1 MGTAFK
7 ILPKNH
13 LFDWGEFES
22 WSIGVG
28 SAPDGWL
35 RGTTANVQRESTNI
49 KFGLY
54 SALISGSSGAIG
66 GLYRTIPNGTDYQ
79 GRTFTLGF
87 WGKSA
92 STGPYIELN
101 DGVSS
106 RTVHL
111 NGSNAFV
118 FTTTPPM
125 KIDYSATQLTV
136 GLWATINAT
145 AYYDSGVLCEG
156 EDLFTSLS
164 DDNIAV
170 SNFSPNISFK
180 QDQYEIS
187 QREGSLI
194 PDSHIQSNNIRL
206 RGTVSGTDTVSAR
219 TNFDSLL
226 KCLVSWKTTEKR
238 NLYLYD
244 DRLRE
249 VYLKNFDWEY
259 IDTLKYLEF
268 NMQLASPDGL
278 SRSIGRYRSRSIIA
292 ATVTEF
298 SIPYNGNFDS
308 KPIFQFIANQA
319 VVISTLLLQNLT
331 TGDNFA
337 YVGTVPSGVS
347 LEIDSFLG
355 TVFNSSV
362 DSTKYFSGEFVGL
375 VRGTNYFRF
384 SGSNCQINVDYFENY
399 L

>member
-7 ILPKNH
+7 ILPKNY
-13 LFDWGEFES
+13 LSDWGEFES
-22 WSIGVG
+22 WASGAS
-28 SAPDGWL
+28 SAPDGWIK
-35 RGTTANVQRESTNI
+35 GTNANVSRETSNI
-49 KFGLY
+49 KFGVY

-66 GLYRTIPNGTDYQ
+66 GLYRTIPNGVDYQ

-101 DGVSS
+101 DGVTSK
-106 RTVHL
+106 TVHL

-125 KIDYSATQLTV
+125 KIDYNATQITV
-136 GLWATINAT
+136 GLWATVSAT
-145 AYYDSGVLCEG
+145 AYFDSGVLCEG

-170 SNFSPNISFK
+170 DTFAPNLNFK
-180 QDQYEIS
+180 QDQYEVS

-194 PDSHIQSNNIRL
+194 PDSHIQGNNIRL
-206 RGTVSGTDTVSAR
+206 RGTVSGTDTTSAR

-238 NLYLYD
+238 NLFLYD

-249 VYLKNFDWEY
+249 VYLRNFDWSY
-259 IDTLKYLEF
+259 IDTLKYIEF
-268 NMQLASPDGL
+268 NMQLSSPDGC
-278 SRSIGRYRSRSIIA
+278 SKSIGRYRSRTVISG
-292 ATVTEF
+292 TVTEF
-298 SIPYNGNFDS
+298 NLSYNGNFQS
-308 KPIFQFIANQA
+308 KPIFQFIANQSA
-319 VVISTLLLQNLT
+319 VISTCLLQNLT
-331 TGDNFA
+331 TGDNFS
-337 YVGTVPSGVS
+337 YTGTVPTNVS
-347 LEIDSFLG
+347 LEIDSFNG

-362 DSTKYFSGEFVGL
+362 DSTRYFSGDFIAL

-384 SGSNCQINVDYFENY
+384 SGSNCQINIDYFENF